1 MNLVEDILTLGRE
14 IILQESKALEL
25 AALRLDHGFSQVVN
39 TLSAVKGRV
48 ILTGLGKSGH
58 VARKLAATFS
68 STGTPSYFLHPS
80 EALHGDLGMIR
91 EDDLL
96 LAVAYGG
103 ETFEVL
109 EVARFAS
116 RLSVPVIALTGNPT
130 STLAKI
136 ANLTVDGSVPKE
148 ACPLELAPTSSSTL
162 ALALGDALAMSV
174 MKCKGFSVRD
184 FANIHPGGSLGRKL
198 QRVGERMQVF
208 ASLPVV
214 DEDAPFTQLVET
226 LNKGGIGHVAV
237 VKPQTRTLVGCFTDG
252 DLRRQIIGKSGHFD
266 QLSLALAKDVM
277 SPRPATLTSTD
288 VIAHALNLMEQ
299 KRISGLF
306 VLEDQTGHLCGFL
319 HLQDLVAQKML

>member
-1 MNLVEDILTLGRE
+1 
-14 IILQESKALEL
+14 
-25 AALRLDHGFSQVVN
+25 
-39 TLSAVKGRV
+39 
-48 ILTGLGKSGH
+48 

-116 RLSVPVIALTGNPT
+116 RLKIPVIALTGNPA

-136 ANLTVDGSVPKE
+136 ANLLVDGSVPKE

-198 QRVGERMQVF
+198 QRVGEKMQTF
-208 ASLPVV
+208 SRLPVV
-214 DEDAPFTQLVET
+214 DENVSFAQLVET
-226 LNKGGIGHVAV
+226 LNQGGIGHVAV
-237 VKPQTRTLVGCFTDG
+237 VKPHSRTLVGCFTDG
-252 DLRRQIIGKSGHFD
+252 DLRRQIIAKSGHFD
-266 QLSLALAKDVM
+266 QLSLAIAKDVM
-277 SPRPATLTSTD
+277 SARPSTLNSSD
-288 VIAHALNLMEQ
+288 VIAHALNLMEL

-306 VLEDQTGHLCGFL
+306 VLEDQTGQLCGFL